1 LPVNSSA
8 GTQDGDAVNLGQM
21 NTSIQQNVQQG
32 VQQANDYTDQRFA
45 AANQAI
51 NDVAKNAY
59 AGIAAAMAMPNM
71 TPSGPG
77 KTIVAAGAATYKG
90 GSAAAVGATY
100 RSRNDKWLV
109 NGAVSVTSTGDA
121 GVRAQVGYEF

>member
-1 LPVNSSA
+1 VA
-8 GTQDGDAVNLGQM
+8 
-21 NTSIQQNVQQG
+21 QG
-32 VQQANDYTDQRFA
+32 VQQANSYTDQRF
-45 AANQAI
+45 NDTNRAI

-77 KTIVAAGAATYKG
+77 RTVVAAGAANYKG
-90 GSAAAVGATY
+90 GNAVAAGATY
-100 RSRNDKWLV
+100 RSRNGNWLV
-109 NGAVSVTSTGDA
+109 NGAVSVTNTGDA